1 MIDTQQE
8 TNTVNQ
14 KKLYNDAL
22 YLHLIHN
29 GYTPK
34 RAEREALI
42 RMNSQNENYCCF
54 FLRQSNFQ

>member
-1 MIDTQQE
+1 MIDTQRE
-8 TNTVNQ
+8 TNTFTFNQ

-34 RAEREALI
+34 RAEREALV
-42 RMNSQNENYCCF
+42 RMNNQNEN
-54 FLRQSNFQ
+54 